1 MKIQTA
7 EFLIGAASGAQ
18 FPSPVLPEVAFAGKS
33 NVGKSSLINFLL
45 NRKNLVKISGVP
57 GKTRQLN
64 FFLINGRF
72 RLVDLPG
79 YGFSRASHQEQA
91 NWVSLVES
99 YLRDRPGLRGVVLIL
114 DVRHDPGPN
123 DRMMKDWL
131 EHFAVPYLAVANKT
145 DKVSKGRL
153 PERLAALAK
162 TLGLP
167 EKPLPCAARSR
178 QGRGELWL
186 RLQEWLG
193 PRDARQALASPG
205 RQAGPGSR

>member
-7 EFLIGAASGAQ
+7 EFLVGAASGTQ

-45 NRKNLVKISGVP
+45 NRKSLVKISGVP

-99 YLRDRPGLRGVVLIL
+99 YLRNRPGLRGVVLIL

-131 EHFAVPYLAVANKT
+131 EHFGVPYLAVANKT

-153 PERLAALAK
+153 PERLAALAN

-178 QGRGELWL
+178 LGRGELWL

-193 PRDARQALASPG
+193 PEDVRQALASSG

>member
-7 EFLIGAASGAQ
+7 EFLVGAASSAQ
-18 FPSPVLPEVAFAGKS
+18 FPSLVLPEVAFAGKS

-45 NRKNLVKISGVP
+45 NRKSLVKTSGVP

-64 FFLINGRF
+64 FFLINDRF

-79 YGFSRASHQEQA
+79 YGFSRAPKQEQA

-99 YLRDRPGLRGVVLIL
+99 YLRNRPGLRGVVLIL

-131 EHFAVPYLAVANKT
+131 EYFRVPYLAVANKI
-145 DKVSKGRL
+145 DKVSKGRI
-153 PERLAALAK
+153 PERLAELAK

-167 EKPLPCAARSR
+167 QKPLPCAARSR
-178 QGRGELWL
+178 QGGGELWL

-193 PRDARQALASPG
+193 QEDLRQAPASPG
-205 RQAGPGSR
+205 RRAGPGRR